1 MVLVPNDNSLLS
13 FIRPRHQEFVKCK
26 DAFYWLLIYWKYE
39 ENFYFAMVFA
49 TMSFFLYFFYFINDF
64 LVCTNTH

>member
-49 TMSFFLYFFYFINDF
+49 TMSFFFF
-64 LVCTNTH
+64 